1 MDMTAV
7 QECFR
12 RLAKHIVC
20 DFRKF
25 ELEIGHGRQRHL
37 LERRFNPV
45 VFFLNRTQIT
55 FYAAVSFTNKI
66 KLRLSLRLRLDII
79 EML

>member
-12 RLAKHIVC
+12 RLAKHVAF

-25 ELEIGHGRQRHL
+25 ELEIGHCRQRHL
-37 LERRFNPV
+37 LEGRFNPV
-45 VFFLNRTQIT
+45 VFLFNRIQIT
-55 FYAAVSFTNKI
+55 LCAAVSLTHVI
-66 KLRLSLRLRLDII
+66 KLRLRLNLRLDII